1 MSLCAVNESHSRDWW
16 LSRLCSNLTT
26 HTNLKLQS
34 HEMQHMYDFDKRI
47 ISGNPDKQRRS
58 HNVDIAEIRG
68 VEAENHARKIEKSKL
83 RTSYGG
89 IPINKDDLKNENIK
103 P

>member
-1 MSLCAVNESHSRDWW
+1 MSLCAVNESHSRDRC

-47 ISGNPDKQRRS
+47 ISGNRDRQRRS

-68 VEAENHARKIEKSKL
+68 VQAENHARKIEKV
-83 RTSYGG
+83 
-89 IPINKDDLKNENIK
+89 N
-103 P
+103 

>member
-1 MSLCAVNESHSRDWW
+1 
-16 LSRLCSNLTT
+16 
-26 HTNLKLQS
+26 
-34 HEMQHMYDFDKRI
+34 MQNMYDFDKRI